1 MKSRNDNCLIRGKRM
16 MMLEIKGLKK
26 QLTVLSNFQEVIN
39 IINCYEDIIITK
51 RKTKSNI
58 VFTKQGEL
66 FKMFKDP
73 EKSF

>member
-1 MKSRNDNCLIRGKRM
+1 MKSRNDNCLIRCKKM
-16 MMLEIKGLKK
+16 MILEIKGLKK

-51 RKTKSNI
+51 SKTKSNI
-58 VFTKQGEL
+58 VFSKQGEL
-66 FKMFKDP
+66 FQKFKDT